1 MPQEEEEVVV
11 VAVVTPVHAAFMSYA
26 RFDDQHDAG
35 WLTRFRERLS
45 TEVQAQTGNHDF
57 EIFQDRKDI
66 AWGQNWQQRIDDA
79 LDTVPLLLVIITPS
93 FFSSSACRHEVNKF
107 LDRERALDRHDLILS
122 VYYISARE
130 MDDPM
135 LRASNELA
143 KVLASRQL
151 ADLRQLRG
159 KSITSP
165 RVRKVITQLAAQLA
179 SRVQDMV
186 GQQAAITTSSGRD
199 VEEAGVADHLEGY
212 LTGVRNV
219 ELYWQGWRSRG
230 QVTGVVLLC
239 HGAFEHSGR
248 YKNVVN
254 ALVPDGWAVY
264 GLDLRGHGKSH
275 GEKAHVDSFSDWVE
289 DFDRFKR
296 EVTGRHL
303 GLPVFILG
311 HSLGGQIALAYAL
324 DHPQSLHGLVLS
336 APYLAAKLPQIVQD
350 AGKGAARF
358 LPTVRVPWL
367 VDQGKISKDREVRR
381 GYKKD
386 PLVYRRGATLA
397 MADIVARQ
405 FDFLIEGSRSLQIPV
420 LIQYGADDKIAE
432 PDGSWRLYHAYG
444 SDDKN
449 IIPYPEL
456 WHEIYNEPEHERQ
469 RPLNDL
475 REWLANHR

>member
-1 MPQEEEEVVV
+1 MA
-11 VAVVTPVHAAFMSYA
+11 AVVTPVPAAFMSYA

-35 WLTRFRERLS
+35 WLTRFREQLS
-45 TEVQAQTGNHDF
+45 TEVQVQTGNHNF

-66 AWGQNWQQRIDDA
+66 AWGQDWQQRIDA
-79 LDTVPLLLVIITPS
+79 TLDTVPLLLVIITPS
-93 FFSSSACRHEVNKF
+93 FFSSSACRYEVNKF
-107 LDRERALDRHDLILS
+107 LDRERAVGRHDLILS
-122 VYYISARE
+122 VYYISVRE
-130 MDDPM
+130 MDNPA

-165 RVRKVITQLAAQLA
+165 RVREAITQLATQLA
-179 SRVQDMV
+179 SRMRDMF
-186 GQQAAITTSSGRD
+186 GQQGAITTSSGRD

-219 ELYWQGWRSRG
+219 ELYWQGWRPRG
-230 QVTGVVLLC
+230 RVTGVVLLC
-239 HGAFEHSGR
+239 HGAFEHSRR
-248 YKNVVN
+248 YKNVVD

-275 GEKAHVDSFSDWVE
+275 GKKAHVDSFSDWVE
-289 DFDRFKR
+289 DFDRFSR
-296 EVTGRHL
+296 EVTGRHP
-303 GLPVFILG
+303 GLPVFVLG
-311 HSLGGQIALAYAL
+311 HSLGGQIALAYAH

-350 AGKGAARF
+350 AGKLAAWL
-358 LPTVRVPWL
+358 LPMVRVPWL
-367 VDQGKISKDREVRR
+367 VDLSKISKDPEVRR
-381 GYKKD
+381 GYEKD
-386 PLVYRRGATLA
+386 PLVYRGGATLA

-405 FDFLIEGSRSLQIPV
+405 FGSLIEDSRSLQIPV
-420 LIQYGADDKIAE
+420 LIQYGALDKIAE
-432 PDGSWRLYHAYG
+432 PDGSWKLYHAYG
-444 SDDKN
+444 SDEKD

-456 WHEIYNEPEHERQ
+456 WHEIYNEPERERQ